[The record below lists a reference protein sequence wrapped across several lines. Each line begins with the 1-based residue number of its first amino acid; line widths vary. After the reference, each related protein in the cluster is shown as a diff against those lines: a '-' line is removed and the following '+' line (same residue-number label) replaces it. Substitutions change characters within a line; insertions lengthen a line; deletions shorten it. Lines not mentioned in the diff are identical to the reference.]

1 LLSHQGLNGVK
12 KVLIADNDSVT
23 CGMLKRVLKDF
34 SGELEIVT
42 AENGKEASGIISKD
56 DISLVI
62 TELDMPVMDGFEL
75 LSHIR
80 FNHSHIPV
88 FVMTAFGT
96 PEIKARIDAIGYA
109 GYFEKPLNIEFLTK
123 RTFEEIDSEIEGKIN
138 GISIP
143 SYLQIVEKERKTC
156 TLLLTSGEK
165 KGKLFF
171 LNGELVSAETGILK
185 NEDAA
190 YEIVGWN
197 GTDVSIKNGCQN
209 KKGTIKQSLKNIL
222 MEGLKNREKNTDKK
236 KKPKQKPLGK
246 SVSASTRLKNILK
259 STGGIIEY
267 VIFNDKGSLIARHS
281 RSGDILKCRASAYL
295 KFAEHLNDLVNG
307 GILRYIVLTMENNL
321 RYIMFKYKNSRIAIA
336 VEPGFKADDFL
347 KRILA

>member
-1 LLSHQGLNGVK
+1 VK

-23 CGMLKRVLKDF
+23 CSMLKRVLMDF
-34 SGELEIVT
+34 SGELEIVI
-42 AENGKEASGIISKD
+42 AGNGKEASDIIGKD

-75 LSHIR
+75 LSYIHS
-80 FNHSHIPV
+80 NHSHIPV

-96 PEIKARIDAIGYA
+96 PEIKARIDVIGYA
-109 GYFEKPLNIEFLTK
+109 GYFEKPLNIESLTK
-123 RTFEEIDSEIEGKIN
+123 HIFEEVNSEIEGRIN
-138 GISIP
+138 GISLP

-190 YEIVGWN
+190 SEIVGWN
-197 GTDVSIKNGCQN
+197 GTDVSIKNGCRK
-209 KKGTIKQSLKNIL
+209 KKGAIKQSLKNIL
-222 MEGLKNREKNTDKK
+222 MEGLKNRKKNSTNAFLPERAEITKS
-236 KKPKQKPLGK
+236 KPNKNA
-246 SVSASTRLKNILK
+246 SASTRLKKILK

-267 VIFNDKGSLIARHS
+267 VIFNDKGSLTARYS
-281 RSGDILKCRASAYL
+281 RSGNVLKCRASAYL
-295 KFAEHLNDLVNG
+295 KFAEHLNDLVSG

-321 RYIMFKYKNSRIAIA
+321 RYIMFKYKNSGIAIA

-347 KRILA
+347 KRISA

>member
-1 LLSHQGLNGVK
+1 MK
-12 KVLIADNDSVT
+12 KILIADNDSVT

-42 AENGKEASGIISKD
+42 AGNGKEASDIIGED

-62 TELDMPVMDGFEL
+62 TELDMPVMDGFEF

-80 FNHSHIPV
+80 SNDSHIPV

-109 GYFEKPLNIEFLTK
+109 GYFEKPLNIEFLIK
-123 RTFEEIDSEIEGKIN
+123 RIFEEVNSEIEGKIN

-185 NEDAA
+185 NEEAA

-209 KKGTIKQSLKNIL
+209 KKSTIKQSLKNIL
-222 MEGLKNREKNTDKK
+222 MEGLKKLEKNSTNAFLTDRAEITKSR
-236 KKPKQKPLGK
+236 PGK
-246 SVSASTRLKNILK
+246 SVSVSVRLKNILK
-259 STGGIIEY
+259 NTGGIIEY
-267 VIFNDKGSLIARHS
+267 VVFNDKGSLIVKYS
-281 RSGDILKCRASAYL
+281 RSGNVLKCRASAYL
-295 KFAEHLNDLVNG
+295 KFAEHLNDLVSG

-321 RYIMFKYKNSRIAIA
+321 RYIMFKYKNSGIAIA

-347 KRILA
+347 KKISA